1 MKKFGVLLLAVFSV
15 ALFASQAQAQG
26 VTYGLKA
33 GLNLANVTIK
43 TSETDM
49 PAFKS
54 QMGLVEGIFVNFK
67 LGPVTIQPELLYSQ
81 RGTKWNEYT
90 GTDAVVTGHMRLS
103 YLEVPILVKYSFLS
117 GPAKP
122 FILAG
127 PSIAFLMKSGWGI
140 DVDYTDPDSM
150 DYNYMYDFKNLLK
163 KTDFAGVFGI
173 GVDYKLPKF
182 VVSLEARY
190 YLGFTNVANADLQA
204 EMGIT
209 SAKNKGFSILI
220 GIGL

>member
-1 MKKFGVLLLAVFSV
+1 MKKYGALVLAVLSV

-33 GLNLANVTIK
+33 GLNLADVAFK

-49 PAFKS
+49 PDFKS
-54 QMGLVEGIFVNFK
+54 QMGFVEGIFVNFK

-90 GTDAVVTGHMRLS
+90 GEDAVVTGHMRLN
-103 YLEVPILVKYSFLS
+103 YIEVPVLVKYSFLS

-127 PSIAFLMKSGWGI
+127 PSIAFLMKSAWGI
-140 DVDYTDPDSM
+140 DVDYTDPASM
-150 DYNYMYDFKNLLK
+150 DYNYAYDFKDYLK

-204 EMGIT
+204 EMGIS